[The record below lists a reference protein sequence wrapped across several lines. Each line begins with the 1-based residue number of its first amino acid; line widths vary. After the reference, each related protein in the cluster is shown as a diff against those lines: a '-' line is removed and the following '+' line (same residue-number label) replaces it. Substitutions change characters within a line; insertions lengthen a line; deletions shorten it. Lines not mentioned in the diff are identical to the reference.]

1 MRLRQ
6 LTDPREDNCID
17 ITNANACND
26 ASADEHVGILAG
38 CLEGSPKYPKPC
50 TYKGAHFATKL
61 VASPT
66 LRRGS
71 SAISFVVLVLML

>member
-1 MRLRQ
+1 
-6 LTDPREDNCID
+6 
-17 ITNANACND
+17 
-26 ASADEHVGILAG
+26 
-38 CLEGSPKYPKPC
+38 LEGSPKYPKPC